1 MGNLNND
8 LNIKDLK
15 ELFDL
20 KAIKYLKGN
29 CSITM
34 PTNRKTGKNK
44 SIAFV
49 LSPDRVHNELFKLN
63 GIEFHGES
71 LIPEKAMSPGK
82 RSEQQRQRQYHKLPQ
97 VVVNNFPE
105 NQDTLI
111 QRAKMRG
118 LTAVK
123 TIIYF

>member
-1 MGNLNND
+1 
-8 LNIKDLK
+8 
-15 ELFDL
+15 
-20 KAIKYLKGN
+20 
-29 CSITM
+29 
-34 PTNRKTGKNK
+34 
-44 SIAFV
+44 
-49 LSPDRVHNELFKLN
+49 
-63 GIEFHGES
+63 
-71 LIPEKAMSPGK
+71 MSPGK

>member
-20 KAIKYLKGN
+20 KAIKYLKGI

-34 PTNRKTGKNK
+34 PTNRKTEKNK

-63 GIEFHGES
+63 GIEFHE
-71 LIPEKAMSPGK
+71 
-82 RSEQQRQRQYHKLPQ
+82 R
-97 VVVNNFPE
+97 V
-105 NQDTLI
+105 
-111 QRAKMRG
+111 
-118 LTAVK
+118 
-123 TIIYF
+123 